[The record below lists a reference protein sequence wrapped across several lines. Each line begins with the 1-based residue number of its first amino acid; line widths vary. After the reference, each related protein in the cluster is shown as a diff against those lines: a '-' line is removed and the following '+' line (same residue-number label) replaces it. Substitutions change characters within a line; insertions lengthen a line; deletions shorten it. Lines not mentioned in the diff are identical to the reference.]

1 MIQLR
6 TDCLV
11 FETANGETI
20 PCSTRSMNVEV
31 LGNASVQLDSETVRQ
46 AALATLHYFRNER
59 RRTAVTLTEF
69 TAAIEL
75 VLHKFG
81 LPMATYSNDGVTMTA
96 TPSHKHGGKQKQF
109 EMMFFCVL
117 RDHIHARLRGSER
130 VIHLKGLRDSIQGMF
145 GAGRRNPVQ
154 SALGD
159 HVVDFLRDLVAH
171 HTPEARLTLVIV

>member
-11 FETANGETI
+11 FETASGDTI
-20 PCSTRSMNVEV
+20 PCSARAMNVEV
-31 LGNASVQLDSETVRQ
+31 LGHAAVHLDPETVRQ
-46 AALATLHYFRNER
+46 AALATLHYFRTER
-59 RRTAVTLTEF
+59 RRTAVTLEEF

-81 LPMATYSNDGVTMTA
+81 LPMATYENDGVTMEA
-96 TPSHKHGGKQKQF
+96 HFPNSRVRKKKI
-109 EMMFFCVL
+109 EMMFFCVV

-145 GAGRRNPVQ
+145 GTGKRNQVQ

-171 HTPEARLTLVIV
+171 RTPEARLTLVIV